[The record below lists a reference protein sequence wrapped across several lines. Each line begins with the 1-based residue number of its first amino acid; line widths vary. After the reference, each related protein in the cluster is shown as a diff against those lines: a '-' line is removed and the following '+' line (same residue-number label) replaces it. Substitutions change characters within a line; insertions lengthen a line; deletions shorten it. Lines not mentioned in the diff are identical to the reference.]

1 MRSRES
7 HSIHLVLF
15 FSRNV
20 SLRTWAEVGMFD
32 REVALYLRHQKEG
45 LKVSF
50 LTYGDESELEY
61 SKRIPGIDI
70 LYNKWR
76 LPLPLYFLLIPL
88 LHSGALRR
96 ASVLKTNQLSGGRI
110 ALWSSKLWRKPLIVR
125 CGNIPSDMTAQ
136 SNIKNPVYMRRLRR
150 YEAKIFHA
158 ATAIIVASP
167 AMRDYVT
174 RTYSVLES
182 LIHVVSNH
190 VLTDLFRPKVASSL
204 PNRLCFVGRL
214 EKQKNVE
221 TLVEACSGTRLNLV
235 LIGNGSLRKDI
246 KAVAMNSGVNVT
258 FMGNLPHA
266 ELPYQLCKS
275 HIYVHA
281 THYEGSPPKA
291 LLEAMSCGLPVIC
304 SNVPGISEFIIHG
317 VTGWLCG
324 TSREEIRNAIDI
336 VLGDGALQERLGR
349 NARESIVK
357 SFTLDEAARNEVAI
371 LKTVAL

>member
-45 LKVSF
+45 LKVRF

-136 SNIKNPVYMRRLRR
+136 SNIKL
-150 YEAKIFHA
+150 
-158 ATAIIVASP
+158 
-167 AMRDYVT
+167 
-174 RTYSVLES
+174 S
-182 LIHVVSNH
+182 LIH
-190 VLTDLFRPKVASSL
+190 
-204 PNRLCFVGRL
+204 
-214 EKQKNVE
+214 
-221 TLVEACSGTRLNLV
+221 
-235 LIGNGSLRKDI
+235 I
-246 KAVAMNSGVNVT
+246 
-258 FMGNLPHA
+258 
-266 ELPYQLCKS
+266 
-275 HIYVHA
+275 
-281 THYEGSPPKA
+281 
-291 LLEAMSCGLPVIC
+291 
-304 SNVPGISEFIIHG
+304 
-317 VTGWLCG
+317 
-324 TSREEIRNAIDI
+324 
-336 VLGDGALQERLGR
+336 
-349 NARESIVK
+349 
-357 SFTLDEAARNEVAI
+357 
-371 LKTVAL
+371 